1 MNAPLAHALKV
12 FTSHDGV
19 LRTKEALAAGIHRR
33 TLYAMKKEGKIIGLA
48 RGVFRLADLP
58 PLQNP
63 DLATVAKRIPQGI
76 VCLISALSFHGL
88 TTQIS
93 HEVYLAIPR
102 SSWPPRLTFP
112 PVRIY
117 PFGNLALRA
126 GMETHAID
134 GIPVRVY
141 CPEKT
146 LADCFKYRNK
156 IGIGIFQEA
165 LRVYRR
171 RQKPKFDKVLEYAR
185 VCRVERLIRP
195 HLEAIL

>member
-1 MNAPLAHALKV
+1 MNNSLAHAIQI
-12 FTSHDGV
+12 FSSHGGV

-33 TLYAMKKEGKIIGLA
+33 TLYAMKKEGKIVGLA

-88 TTQIS
+88 TTQIP

-102 SSWPPRLTFP
+102 SSWRPLLAFP
-112 PVRIY
+112 PLRIY
-117 PFGNLALRA
+117 PFSRPALMA
-126 GMETHAID
+126 GIETHTID

-141 CPEKT
+141 GPEKT

-156 IGIGIFQEA
+156 IGTGVFQEG
-165 LRVYRR
+165 LRMYRR
-171 RQKPKFDKVLEYAR
+171 QRKPNFDKVLEYAR
-185 VCRVERLIRP
+185 ICRVERLIRP